1 MLARHC
7 GAGQQQ
13 AHIKKFIN
21 PLFACTL
28 HANNAKGHTPHRPN
42 DQWLGCLSWL
52 QGCKAVA
59 WQTSGRHAPGGFQA
73 CARPLPPA
81 SSHWF
86 VQPWCTKATTAYS
99 AQNVRLAPG
108 ARSDIHV
115 MTARHRHHTG
125 GSMAIALPPNCRQRL
140 RLNLRTAIT
149 TTQLNRFVAP
159 TAYWGLP
166 SKAAL
171 TVTAIYSPPQNGPF
185 GNSKQAE
192 TAYRTAHTATPNSTK
207 AQPSGCQ

>member
-1 MLARHC
+1 MQTMPKA
-7 GAGQQQ
+7 
-13 AHIKKFIN
+13 
-21 PLFACTL
+21 T
-28 HANNAKGHTPHRPN
+28 RPTGPMTN
-42 DQWLGCLSWL
+42 GWGVCH
-52 QGCKAVA
+52 GCKAA
-59 WQTSGRHAPGGFQA
+59 KLWHGKHPDGMRRTAFKRA
-73 CARPLPPA
+73 PPA

-86 VQPWCTKATTAYS
+86 VQPWCTKATTACFT
-99 AQNVRLAPG
+99 QNVRLAPG

-171 TVTAIYSPPQNGPF
+171 TGTAIYSPPQNGPF
-185 GNSKQAE
+185 GQSKQAE
-192 TAYRTAHTATPNSTK
+192 TACRTAHTATPNSTK

>member
-1 MLARHC
+1 MVGVFVMAARLQSC
-7 GAGQQQ
+7 GM
-13 AHIKKFIN
+13 
-21 PLFACTL
+21 
-28 HANNAKGHTPHRPN
+28 ANIRT
-42 DQWLGCLSWL
+42 
-52 QGCKAVA
+52 
-59 WQTSGRHAPGGFQA
+59 A
-73 CARPLPPA
+73 CAGRLSSVRTPLPPA

-86 VQPWCTKATTAYS
+86 VQPWCTKATTACFT
-99 AQNVRLAPG
+99 QNVRLAPG

-171 TVTAIYSPPQNGPF
+171 TGTAIYSPPQNGPF
-185 GNSKQAE
+185 GQSKQAE
-192 TAYRTAHTATPNSTK
+192 TACRTAHTATPNSTK

>member
-1 MLARHC
+1 MAARLQSS
-7 GAGQQQ
+7 GM
-13 AHIKKFIN
+13 
-21 PLFACTL
+21 
-28 HANNAKGHTPHRPN
+28 ANIRT
-42 DQWLGCLSWL
+42 
-52 QGCKAVA
+52 
-59 WQTSGRHAPGGFQA
+59 A
-73 CARPLPPA
+73 CAGRLSSVRTPLPPA

-99 AQNVRLAPG
+99 TQNVRLAPG

-115 MTARHRHHTG
+115 MTAIHRHHTG

-166 SKAAL
+166 SLK
-171 TVTAIYSPPQNGPF
+171 TGRNGMPNGPY
-185 GNSKQAE
+185 GNAKQHKSPTVWLPTDYAK
-192 TAYRTAHTATPNSTK
+192 PQQQSTRQANRLGSIVLAPTGK
-207 AQPSGCQ
+207 PWKQLSRNNT

>member
-1 MLARHC
+1 MQTMPKATRHT
-7 GAGQQQ
+7 G
-13 AHIKKFIN
+13 
-21 PLFACTL
+21 PMT
-28 HANNAKGHTPHRPN
+28 N
-42 DQWLGCLSWL
+42 DWGVCH
-52 QGCKAVA
+52 GCKAAKQWHGKHPDGMSRALSSVR
-59 WQTSGRHAPGGFQA
+59 T
-73 CARPLPPA
+73 PPA
-81 SSHWF
+81 PRHLHTGF

-99 AQNVRLAPG
+99 TQNVRLAPG

-140 RLNLRTAIT
+140 RLSLRPART

-171 TVTAIYSPPQNGPF
+171 TVTEIYSPPQNGPF

-192 TAYRTAHTATPNSTK
+192 TACRTAHTATPNSTK
-207 AQPSGCQ
+207 PNRLDANRLREASISKAQDRQTGLEV

>member
-1 MLARHC
+1 MAARLQSS
-7 GAGQQQ
+7 GM
-13 AHIKKFIN
+13 
-21 PLFACTL
+21 
-28 HANNAKGHTPHRPN
+28 ANIRT
-42 DQWLGCLSWL
+42 
-52 QGCKAVA
+52 
-59 WQTSGRHAPGGFQA
+59 A
-73 CARPLPPA
+73 CAGRLSSVRTPLPPA

-86 VQPWCTKATTAYS
+86 VQPWCKKATTAYS

-115 MTARHRHHTG
+115 MTAIHRHHTG
-125 GSMAIALPPNCRQRL
+125 GSMAIALLPNCRQRL

-185 GNSKQAE
+185 GHSKQAE
-192 TAYRTAHTATPNSTK
+192 TACRTAHTATPNSTK
-207 AQPSGCQ
+207 AQPSGCQQITRSLNSKAQDRQTGLEV

>member
-1 MLARHC
+1 MQTMPKATRHT
-7 GAGQQQ
+7 G
-13 AHIKKFIN
+13 
-21 PLFACTL
+21 PMT
-28 HANNAKGHTPHRPN
+28 N
-42 DQWLGCLSWL
+42 DWGVCHD
-52 QGCKAVA
+52 CKAA
-59 WQTSGRHAPGGFQA
+59 KQWHGKHQDGMRRAAFKRTHAPA
-73 CARPLPPA
+73 PA

-99 AQNVRLAPG
+99 TQNVRLAPG
-108 ARSDIHV
+108 ARSDTHV
-115 MTARHRHHTG
+115 MPARHRHHTG

-166 SKAAL
+166 SKTAL
-171 TVTAIYSPPQNGPF
+171 TVTEIYSPPQNGPF

-207 AQPSGCQ
+207 AQPSGCQQITRSLNSKAQDRQTGLEV

>member
-1 MLARHC
+1 MVGMFVMAARLQSS
-7 GAGQQQ
+7 GM
-13 AHIKKFIN
+13 
-21 PLFACTL
+21 
-28 HANNAKGHTPHRPN
+28 ANIRT
-42 DQWLGCLSWL
+42 
-52 QGCKAVA
+52 
-59 WQTSGRHAPGGFQA
+59 A
-73 CARPLPPA
+73 CAGRLSSVRTPLPPA

-99 AQNVRLAPG
+99 TQNVRLAPG

-115 MTARHRHHTG
+115 MTAIHRHHTG

-185 GNSKQAE
+185 GHSKQAE
-192 TAYRTAHTATPNSTK
+192 TAFRTAHTATPNSTK
-207 AQPSGCQ
+207 IQPSG

>member
-1 MLARHC
+1 MVGVFVMAARLQSC
-7 GAGQQQ
+7 GM
-13 AHIKKFIN
+13 
-21 PLFACTL
+21 
-28 HANNAKGHTPHRPN
+28 ANIRT
-42 DQWLGCLSWL
+42 
-52 QGCKAVA
+52 
-59 WQTSGRHAPGGFQA
+59 A
-73 CARPLPPA
+73 CAGRLSSVRTPLPPA
-81 SSHWF
+81 YSHWF
-86 VQPWCTKATTAYS
+86 VQPWCTKATTACFT
-99 AQNVRLAPG
+99 QNVRLAPG

-125 GSMAIALPPNCRQRL
+125 GSMVIALPPNCRQRL

-159 TAYWGLP
+159 TAYWGLR

-171 TVTAIYSPPQNGPF
+171 TGTAIYSPPQNGPF

-192 TAYRTAHTATPNSTK
+192 TACRTAHTATQNSTK

>member
-1 MLARHC
+1 MQTMPKATRHTGPMTNGWDVC
-7 GAGQQQ
+7 
-13 AHIKKFIN
+13 H
-21 PLFACTL
+21 
-28 HANNAKGHTPHRPN
+28 
-42 DQWLGCLSWL
+42 
-52 QGCKAVA
+52 GCKAA
-59 WQTSGRHAPGGFQA
+59 KQWHGKHPDGMSRAAFKHAHAPAPGIFTLV
-73 CARPLPPA
+73 CATVVHKGHHSIFR
-81 SSHWF
+81 
-86 VQPWCTKATTAYS
+86 
-99 AQNVRLAPG
+99 QNVRLAPG

-125 GSMAIALPPNCRQRL
+125 GSMAIALPLNSRQRL

-192 TAYRTAHTATPNSTK
+192 TACRTAHTATPNSTK
-207 AQPSGCQ
+207 AQPSGCQQITRSLNSKAQDRQTGLEV

>member
-1 MLARHC
+1 MIGVFVMTARLQSC
-7 GAGQQQ
+7 GM
-13 AHIKKFIN
+13 
-21 PLFACTL
+21 
-28 HANNAKGHTPHRPN
+28 ANIRT
-42 DQWLGCLSWL
+42 
-52 QGCKAVA
+52 
-59 WQTSGRHAPGGFQA
+59 A
-73 CARPLPPA
+73 CAGRLSSVRTPLPPA
-81 SSHWF
+81 YSHWF

-99 AQNVRLAPG
+99 TQNVRLAPG

-115 MTARHRHHTG
+115 MPARHRHHTG
-125 GSMAIALPPNCRQRL
+125 GSMVIAPPNCRQRL
-140 RLNLRTAIT
+140 RLNLRPTIT

-185 GNSKQAE
+185 GQSKQAE
-192 TAYRTAHTATPNSTK
+192 TACRTAHTATPNSTK

>member
-1 MLARHC
+1 MAARLQSS
-7 GAGQQQ
+7 GM
-13 AHIKKFIN
+13 
-21 PLFACTL
+21 
-28 HANNAKGHTPHRPN
+28 ANIRT
-42 DQWLGCLSWL
+42 
-52 QGCKAVA
+52 
-59 WQTSGRHAPGGFQA
+59 A
-73 CARPLPPA
+73 CAGRLSSVRTPLPPA

-86 VQPWCTKATTAYS
+86 VQPWCKKATTAYS
-99 AQNVRLAPG
+99 TQNVRLAPG

-125 GSMAIALPPNCRQRL
+125 GSMAIALPPNCRPRL
-140 RLNLRTAIT
+140 RQSLRPART

-185 GNSKQAE
+185 GHSKQAE
-192 TAYRTAHTATPNSTK
+192 TACRTAHTATPNSTK
-207 AQPSGCQ
+207 AQPSGCQQITRSLNSKAQDRQTGLEV

>member
-1 MLARHC
+1 MR
-7 GAGQQQ
+7 
-13 AHIKKFIN
+13 
-21 PLFACTL
+21 T
-28 HANNAKGHTPHRPN
+28 
-42 DQWLGCLSWL
+42 
-52 QGCKAVA
+52 
-59 WQTSGRHAPGGFQA
+59 
-73 CARPLPPA
+73 PLPPA

-86 VQPWCTKATTAYS
+86 VQPWCKKATTAYS
-99 AQNVRLAPG
+99 TQNVRLAPG

-171 TVTAIYSPPQNGPF
+171 TVTAIYSPPQNGSF
-185 GNSKQAE
+185 GHSKQAE
-192 TAYRTAHTATPNSTK
+192 TACRTAHTATPNSTK
-207 AQPSGCQ
+207 PNRLAANRLRDASTAKHKTGKQAWKYSPGTNRKTMETTVTQQHIVADGATPTCRD

>member
-1 MLARHC
+1 MQTMPKA
-7 GAGQQQ
+7 
-13 AHIKKFIN
+13 
-21 PLFACTL
+21 T
-28 HANNAKGHTPHRPN
+28 RPTGPMTN
-42 DQWLGCLSWL
+42 GWGVCH
-52 QGCKAVA
+52 GCKAA
-59 WQTSGRHAPGGFQA
+59 KLWHGKHPDGMRRTAFKRAHAPAPGIFTLVCATVVHKA
-73 CARPLPPA
+73 C
-81 SSHWF
+81 F
-86 VQPWCTKATTAYS
+86 T
-99 AQNVRLAPG
+99 QNVRLAPG

-185 GNSKQAE
+185 GQSKQAE
-192 TAYRTAHTATPNSTK
+192 TACRTAHTATPNSTK

>member
-1 MLARHC
+1 MAARLQSS
-7 GAGQQQ
+7 GM
-13 AHIKKFIN
+13 
-21 PLFACTL
+21 
-28 HANNAKGHTPHRPN
+28 ANIRT
-42 DQWLGCLSWL
+42 
-52 QGCKAVA
+52 
-59 WQTSGRHAPGGFQA
+59 A
-73 CARPLPPA
+73 CAGRLSSVRTPLPPA

-99 AQNVRLAPG
+99 TQNVRLAPG

-192 TAYRTAHTATPNSTK
+192 TACRTAHTATPNSTK
-207 AQPSGCQ
+207 AQPSGCQQITRSLNSKAQDRQTGLEV